1 MARTY
6 ATRPSSFLGLRDPL
20 LAYQLDAA
28 VFAIDEAIDGAL
40 ERERRDQDMADLD
53 PKGRRK
59 VERSEERLRKVLERV
74 LGISAELAELAGP
87 PRPRPRV
94 EYVWN
99 EAHTEI
105 VAVREL
111 APEPVS
117 GGG

>member
-1 MARTY
+1 MARAY
-6 ATRPSSFLGLRDPL
+6 STRPSELLGLREPL
-20 LAYQLDAA
+20 RAYQLDAA
-28 VFAIDEAIDGAL
+28 VFAVDEAVDADL
-40 ERERRDQDMADLD
+40 ERERRSQDMADLD

-59 VERSEERLRKVLERV
+59 VERAEERLRRVLERV
-74 LGISAELAELAGP
+74 LGISAELHELAGP

-111 APEPVS
+111 APEAVS
-117 GGG
+117 GDG